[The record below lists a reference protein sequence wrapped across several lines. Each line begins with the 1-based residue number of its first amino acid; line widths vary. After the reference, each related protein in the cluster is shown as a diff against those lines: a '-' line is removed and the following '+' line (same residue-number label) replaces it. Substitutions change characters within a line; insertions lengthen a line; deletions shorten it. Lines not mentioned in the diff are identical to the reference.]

1 MGNNSVT
8 TTMGIYPTMSSDK
21 VYAIVLAAGTSS
33 RLRHNPKQLL
43 NWNNRPLLEHALL
56 NVQAI
61 LQDRVIVV
69 LGAHSHAI
77 ETDINLK
84 AFKTVINTDWQQG
97 IASSI
102 RAGIQSLSETA
113 TAALIVL
120 SDQPLIRVEHFQ
132 HLLTTWES
140 SPTQIVASEYHQSVG
155 VPALFPARFFKP
167 LQSLQGDQGAKSL
180 LIKFDKD
187 VIKIPLPEA
196 ELDIDSIEDFND
208 LKDH

>member
-1 MGNNSVT
+1 MGSNSTVI
-8 TTMGIYPTMSSDK
+8 TMGIYPTMSSDK

-33 RLRHNPKQLL
+33 RLGHNPKQLL

-61 LQDRVIVV
+61 LQERIIVV

-77 ETDINLK
+77 ETGINLN
-84 AFKTVINTDWQQG
+84 AFRTVINQDWQQG

-102 RAGIQSLSETA
+102 GAGIQALPDTA

-155 VPALFPARFFKP
+155 VPALFPARFFTP
-167 LQSLQGDQGAKSL
+167 LKSLQGDQGAKSL

>member
-1 MGNNSVT
+1 MGSNSTVI
-8 TTMGIYPTMSSDK
+8 TMDIYPTMSSDK

-33 RLRHNPKQLL
+33 RLGHNPKQLL

-61 LQDRVIVV
+61 LQERIIVV
-69 LGAHSHAI
+69 LGAYSHAI
-77 ETDINLK
+77 ETGINLN
-84 AFKTVINTDWQQG
+84 AFKTVFNPDWQQG

-102 RAGIQSLSETA
+102 RAGIQALPDNA

-120 SDQPLIRVEHFQ
+120 SDQPLIRSEYFQ
-132 HLLTTWES
+132 CLLTTWES

-155 VPALFPARFFKP
+155 VPALFPARFFTP

-180 LIKFDKD
+180 LIKFEKEL
-187 VIKIPLPEA
+187 ITIPLPEA

>member
-1 MGNNSVT
+1 MGNNLAT

-33 RLRHNPKQLL
+33 RLGHNPKQLL
-43 NWNNRPLLEHALL
+43 SWNNRPLLEHALL
-56 NVQAI
+56 NAQAI

-69 LGAHSHAI
+69 LGAHSQAI

-102 RAGIQSLSETA
+102 RAGIQALPETA

-120 SDQPLIRVEHFQ
+120 SDQPLIRSEHFQ
-132 HLLTTWES
+132 CLLTTWES

-155 VPALFPARFFKP
+155 VPALFPARFFAQ

-180 LIKFDKD
+180 LIKFHKD

>member
-1 MGNNSVT
+1 
-8 TTMGIYPTMSSDK
+8 MGIYPTMSSDK

-33 RLRHNPKQLL
+33 RLGHNPKQLL
-43 NWNNRPLLEHALL
+43 NWKNRPLLEHALL

-61 LQDRVIVV
+61 LQNRVIVV

-102 RAGIQSLSETA
+102 RAGIQSLPETA

-120 SDQPLIRVEHFQ
+120 SDQPLIRSEHFQ
-132 HLLTTWES
+132 CLLATWINS
-140 SPTQIVASEYHQSVG
+140 STQIVASEYHQSVG
-155 VPALFPARFFKP
+155 VPALFPARFFAQ

>member
-1 MGNNSVT
+1 
-8 TTMGIYPTMSSDK
+8 MGIYPTMSSDK

-33 RLRHNPKQLL
+33 RFGHNPKQLL

-77 ETDINLK
+77 ETGINLK

-102 RAGIQSLSETA
+102 RAGIQSL
-113 TAALIVL
+113 
-120 SDQPLIRVEHFQ
+120 P
-132 HLLTTWES
+132 
-140 SPTQIVASEYHQSVG
+140 
-155 VPALFPARFFKP
+155 
-167 LQSLQGDQGAKSL
+167 
-180 LIKFDKD
+180 
-187 VIKIPLPEA
+187 
-196 ELDIDSIEDFND
+196 
-208 LKDH
+208 